1 MGGARRL
8 ARYGTDV
15 AREAKEASNKEAF
28 LIIGDGSDQP
38 GMQTDSNPD
47 HYTQTSRDVRDISM
61 QKITGFFTEV
71 MRRYLPDPFVFAIG
85 LTLLTMVLAFLIEG
99 KGVTALTT
107 SWGNGFWSLLAFT
120 TQMAVILAMGYV
132 LATAP
137 LTERFLDRIVAAVHT
152 PRGAIIVA
160 TLVGGLGSY
169 LNWGFGLVIGGV
181 VARKLAMS
189 VKGVHYPL
197 IIASAYSGFTL
208 YGLGLSASI
217 PVLIS
222 TKGHPMEA
230 QMGVIPLS
238 ETIFSVPMLLTS
250 LVVLIT
256 LPLLNAWL
264 HPKPGQKVVEYDPA
278 IEQRASP
285 VATTPEPSEAKTI
298 ASRLNNSRV
307 LSYLIGALGIG
318 YVVLHFRSG
327 GTMDLNLINFMIL
340 FLGIILLGTPIRYV
354 EKLNEGIR
362 TIGGIILQYPFY
374 AGIMAI
380 MASSGLVNTFSEV
393 FVKIATPHT
402 LPFWGL
408 ISSFFINFFAP
419 SGGGHW
425 VIQGPFMIQAAKAIG
440 ASVGHTATAV
450 MLGNSWN
457 DLIQPFWILP
467 ALALSKLKLKDIMG
481 YTVIMMFWIG
491 IVYAVAVL
499 AWG

>member
-1 MGGARRL
+1 
-8 ARYGTDV
+8 
-15 AREAKEASNKEAF
+15 
-28 LIIGDGSDQP
+28 
-38 GMQTDSNPD
+38 
-47 HYTQTSRDVRDISM
+47 M
-61 QKITGFFTEV
+61 QKITGFFTEL
-71 MRRYLPDPFVFAIG
+71 MRKYLPDPFVFADG
-85 LTLLTMVLAFLIEG
+85 LTLLTMILAVLVQGQGI
-99 KGVTALTT
+99 VALTT
-107 SWGNGFWSLLAFT
+107 SWGKGFWTLLAFT

-137 LTERFLDRIVAAVHT
+137 LTERFLDRIVMRVHD
-152 PRGAIIVA
+152 PRMAIIVA
-160 TLVGGLGSY
+160 TLVGGIGSY
-169 LNWGFGLVIGGV
+169 LNWGFGLVIGGI
-181 VARKLAMS
+181 VARKLALS

-238 ETIFSVPMLLTS
+238 ETIFSPTMLVTS

-264 HPKPGQKVVEYDPA
+264 HPKPGQPVTEIDRTLEERTRAAQAAVPA
-278 IEQRASP
+278 DVGDEH
-285 VATTPEPSEAKTI
+285 TF
-298 ASRLNNSRV
+298 ASRLNNSRL
-307 LSYLIGALGIG
+307 LSGLIGLTGVV
-318 YVVLHFRSG
+318 YVVLYFHGG
-327 GTMDLNLINFMIL
+327 GTMDLNLINFIIL

-362 TIGGIILQYPFY
+362 TISGIILQYPFY

-380 MASSGLVNTFSEV
+380 MASSGLVNTFSEF

-425 VIQGPFMIQAAKAIG
+425 VIQGPFMIEAAKAIG

-450 MLGNSWN
+450 MLGNAWN

-491 IVYAVAVL
+491 IVYTVAIL

>member
-1 MGGARRL
+1 
-8 ARYGTDV
+8 
-15 AREAKEASNKEAF
+15 
-28 LIIGDGSDQP
+28 
-38 GMQTDSNPD
+38 
-47 HYTQTSRDVRDISM
+47 M
-61 QKITGFFTEV
+61 QKITGFFTEL
-71 MRRYLPDPFVFAIG
+71 MRKYLPDPFVFAIG
-85 LTLLTMVLAFLIEG
+85 LTLLTMILAVLVQGQGI
-99 KGVTALTT
+99 VALTT
-107 SWGNGFWSLLAFT
+107 SWGKGFWTLLAFT

-137 LTERFLDRIVAAVHT
+137 LTERFLDRIVVRVHD
-152 PRGAIIVA
+152 PRMAIIVA
-160 TLVGGLGSY
+160 TLVGGIGSY
-169 LNWGFGLVIGGV
+169 LNWGFGLVIGGI
-181 VARKLAMS
+181 VARKLALS

-238 ETIFSVPMLLTS
+238 ETIFSPTMLVTS

-264 HPKPGQKVVEYDPA
+264 HPKPGQPVTEIDRTLEERTRAAQAAIPA
-278 IEQRASP
+278 DAGDED
-285 VATTPEPSEAKTI
+285 TF
-298 ASRLNNSRV
+298 ASRLNNSRL
-307 LSYLIGALGIG
+307 LSGLIGLIG
-318 YVVLHFRSG
+318 VVYVVLYFHGG
-327 GTMDLNLINFMIL
+327 GTMDLNLINFIIL

-362 TIGGIILQYPFY
+362 TISGIILQYPFY

-380 MASSGLVNTFSEV
+380 MASSGLVNTFSEF

-425 VIQGPFMIQAAKAIG
+425 VIQGPFMIEAAKAIG

-450 MLGNSWN
+450 MLGNAWN

-491 IVYAVAVL
+491 IVYTVAIL

>member
-1 MGGARRL
+1 
-8 ARYGTDV
+8 
-15 AREAKEASNKEAF
+15 
-28 LIIGDGSDQP
+28 
-38 GMQTDSNPD
+38 
-47 HYTQTSRDVRDISM
+47 M
-61 QKITGFFTEV
+61 QKITGFFTEL
-71 MRRYLPDPFVFAIG
+71 MRKYLPDPFVFAIG
-85 LTLLTMVLAFLIEG
+85 LTLLTMVLAVLVQGQGI
-99 KGVTALTT
+99 VALTT
-107 SWGNGFWSLLAFT
+107 SWGKGFWTLLAFT

-137 LTERFLDRIVAAVHT
+137 LTERFLDRIVMRVHD
-152 PRGAIIVA
+152 PRMAIIVA
-160 TLVGGLGSY
+160 TLVGGIGSY
-169 LNWGFGLVIGGV
+169 LNWGFGLVIGGI
-181 VARKLAMS
+181 VARKLALS

-238 ETIFSVPMLLTS
+238 ETIFSPTMLVTS

-264 HPKPGQKVVEYDPA
+264 HPKPGQPVTEIDRALEERTRAAQAAVPA
-278 IEQRASP
+278 DADDEH
-285 VATTPEPSEAKTI
+285 TF
-298 ASRLNNSRV
+298 ASRLNNSRL
-307 LSYLIGALGIG
+307 LSGLIGLIG
-318 YVVLHFRSG
+318 VVYVVLYFHGG
-327 GTMDLNLINFMIL
+327 GTMDLNLINFIIL

-362 TIGGIILQYPFY
+362 TISGIILQYPFY

-380 MASSGLVNTFSEV
+380 MASSGLVNTFSEF

-425 VIQGPFMIQAAKAIG
+425 VIQGPFMIEAAKAIG

-450 MLGNSWN
+450 MLGNAWN

-491 IVYAVAVL
+491 IVYTVAIL

>member
-1 MGGARRL
+1 
-8 ARYGTDV
+8 
-15 AREAKEASNKEAF
+15 
-28 LIIGDGSDQP
+28 
-38 GMQTDSNPD
+38 
-47 HYTQTSRDVRDISM
+47 M
-61 QKITGFFTEV
+61 QKITGFFTEL
-71 MRRYLPDPFVFAIG
+71 MRKYLPDPFVFAIG
-85 LTLLTMVLAFLIEG
+85 LTLLTMVLAVLVQGQGI
-99 KGVTALTT
+99 VALTT
-107 SWGNGFWSLLAFT
+107 SWGKGFWTLLAFT

-137 LTERFLDRIVAAVHT
+137 LTERFLDRIVMRVHD
-152 PRGAIIVA
+152 PRMAIIVA
-160 TLVGGLGSY
+160 TLVGGIGSY
-169 LNWGFGLVIGGV
+169 LNWGFGLVIGGI
-181 VARKLAMS
+181 VARKLALS

-238 ETIFSVPMLLTS
+238 ETIFSPTMLITS

-264 HPKPGQKVVEYDPA
+264 HPKPGQPVTEIDRTLEERTRAAQAAVPA
-278 IEQRASP
+278 DADDERTFAN
-285 VATTPEPSEAKTI
+285 
-298 ASRLNNSRV
+298 RLNNSRL
-307 LSYLIGALGIG
+307 LSGLIGLIG
-318 YVVLHFRSG
+318 VIYVVLYFHGG
-327 GTMDLNLINFMIL
+327 GTMDLNLINFIIL

-362 TIGGIILQYPFY
+362 TISGIILQYPFY

-380 MASSGLVNTFSEV
+380 MASSGLVNTFSEF

-425 VIQGPFMIQAAKAIG
+425 VIQGPFMIEAAKAIG

-450 MLGNSWN
+450 MLGNAWN

-491 IVYAVAVL
+491 IVYTVAIL

>member
-1 MGGARRL
+1 
-8 ARYGTDV
+8 
-15 AREAKEASNKEAF
+15 
-28 LIIGDGSDQP
+28 
-38 GMQTDSNPD
+38 
-47 HYTQTSRDVRDISM
+47 M
-61 QKITGFFTEV
+61 QKITGFFTEL
-71 MRRYLPDPFVFAIG
+71 MRKYLPDPFVFAIG
-85 LTLLTMVLAFLIEG
+85 LTLLTMVLAVLVQGQGI
-99 KGVTALTT
+99 VALTT
-107 SWGNGFWSLLAFT
+107 SWGKGFWTLLAFT

-137 LTERFLDRIVAAVHT
+137 LTERFLDRIVMRVHD
-152 PRGAIIVA
+152 PRMAIIVA
-160 TLVGGLGSY
+160 TLVGGIGSY
-169 LNWGFGLVIGGV
+169 LNWGFGLVIGGI
-181 VARKLAMS
+181 VARKLALS

-238 ETIFSVPMLLTS
+238 ETIFSPTMLVTS

-264 HPKPGQKVVEYDPA
+264 HPKPGQPVTEIDRALEERTRAAQAAVPA
-278 IEQRASP
+278 DADDEH
-285 VATTPEPSEAKTI
+285 TF
-298 ASRLNNSRV
+298 ASRLNNSRL
-307 LSYLIGALGIG
+307 LSGLIGLIG
-318 YVVLHFRSG
+318 VVYVVLYFHGG
-327 GTMDLNLINFMIL
+327 GTMDLNLINFIIL

-362 TIGGIILQYPFY
+362 TISGIILQYPFY

-380 MASSGLVNTFSEV
+380 MASSGLVNTFSEF

-425 VIQGPFMIQAAKAIG
+425 VIQGPFMIEAAKAIG

-450 MLGNSWN
+450 MLGNAWN
-457 DLIQPFWILP
+457 DLVQPFWILP

-491 IVYAVAVL
+491 LVYTVAIL